1 MSDAL
6 ARVLVLGSALL
17 ALASLTS
24 CVVAAVGGAAA
35 TGGYVA
41 GQEKGPGA
49 IATDERIRVEIN
61 KKWFDYSSDMSG
73 QLTLAVNNGEV
84 LIAGAVSN
92 PDWKVEAVRLAWQ
105 VDGVKK
111 VDSEIEF
118 SDKSS
123 VSDLA
128 RDKLITY
135 RLRSA
140 LIWDGK
146 VRSLNY
152 TIDTVNGVVYL
163 TGSARTQGELDLV
176 TNYARNIPNV
186 KRVVS
191 YVQVRPGETPAPVAS
206 NAPQG
211 TPPSAGTPQNSAPAG
226 QAGGEPPPP
235 PQANPA
241 PVTSPTGPAKIEVT
255 PLQ

>member
-1 MSDAL
+1 MSPVPWPTAGAS
-6 ARVLVLGSALL
+6 ARLLTLGFAML
-17 ALASLTS
+17 ALASLPS
-24 CVVAAVGGAAA
+24 CLVAAVGAGAA
-35 TGGYVA
+35 GSGYVA
-41 GQEKGPGA
+41 GQEKGVGA
-49 IATDERIRVEIN
+49 LATDERIRVEIN

-84 LIAGAVSN
+84 LIAGQVSN

-118 SDKSS
+118 ADKSS
-123 VSDLA
+123 VMDGA

-140 LIWDGK
+140 LVWDGK
-146 VRSLNY
+146 IRSLNY
-152 TIDTVNGVVYL
+152 TIDTVNGIIYL

-191 YVQVRPGETPAPVAS
+191 YVQIRPGESPPPVAS
-206 NAPQG
+206 NAAQPVS
-211 TPPSAGTPQNSAPAG
+211 PP
-226 QAGGEPPPP
+226 QAGGAPPPP
-235 PQANPA
+235 PQDVPA
-241 PVTSPTGPAKIEVT
+241 PISNPTGPAKIEVT
-255 PLQ
+255 PLN